1 VSPGRPEP
9 RAPRGG
15 SADEDLDAELPRLG
29 ARTSARQRALE
40 ILYQADLLEQPITT
54 ALARELSDPRRQRP
68 DRYTTELVSGVERQL
83 QEIDERIEA
92 AAERW
97 SIDRMPLVDRNLL
110 RLATFELLSSSE
122 VPTAVILDEAIELAK
137 LLSTEDSSR
146 FINGVLGRI
155 AREVRTR

>member
-1 VSPGRPEP
+1 M
-9 RAPRGG
+9 
-15 SADEDLDAELPRLG
+15 ELPRLG

-40 ILYQADLLEQPITT
+40 VLYQADLLEQPISTV
-54 ALARELSDPRRQRP
+54 LARELNDPRRQRP
-68 DRYTTELVSGVERQL
+68 DRYAIELAGGVERRMD
-83 QEIDERIEA
+83 EVDERIEA

-110 RLATFELLSSSE
+110 RLATFELLSSMD

-155 AREVRTR
+155 ARDVRGG